1 VIAALLWHL
10 RREPAIGISLP
21 ASEGSWFVHKQA
33 GIAEAS
39 IPEVTVIYRFEL
51 DELVPA
57 AIRLGPVPDELDDD
71 N

>member
-1 VIAALLWHL
+1 
-10 RREPAIGISLP
+10 LP